1 MFCCISDVITPT
13 LTSGLVFDSVKVVFG
28 VCSVAMDGVS
38 ELFDELTGPK
48 LVSMD
53 FGRSVEFRATSSE
66 EDLRSGSSFGSIVG
80 IVFSDGCTE
89 SMKIGVSGVVGSSVV
104 PESFFSLLL
113 SSSFEEDLRCKPDV
127 SADASAETASWLD
140 KECFEVETFDF

>member
-13 LTSGLVFDSVKVVFG
+13 LPPGLVFDSVKVVFG

-48 LVSMD
+48 LVSMY
-53 FGRSVEFRATSSE
+53 FGRSVEFRATSSFKLSQ
-66 EDLRSGSSFGSIVG
+66 EDLRSGSSFGSTVG
-80 IVFSDGCTE
+80 VVLSDGCTE

-113 SSSFEEDLRCKPDV
+113 SSSFEEDLRCNPDV
-127 SADASAETASWLD
+127 SADASAETAS
-140 KECFEVETFDF
+140 